1 MAIIIKSKNDLKLM
15 RKSGRVAQRIL
26 NTLGEAAQE
35 GTNGRD
41 LDLLARKLLEE
52 AGARS
57 PFLGKKSGGPP
68 YPCAITVSPNEAVV
82 HGIPTLAPFHNGDIV
97 SLDVGVLLNGF
108 IGDTAGTFAIGTPSP
123 KAERLMRVTKEAL
136 YLGIEQAVVGNTVG
150 DISATIQN
158 HVESHGY
165 SVVRELVGHGVGRT
179 MHEDPN
185 VPNFGKAGTGPK
197 LRPGM
202 TIAIEPMVNEGIAR
216 VKCLADKW
224 TYVTADGALS
234 AHYEHT
240 VAVLSDGPEIL
251 TIDDRKENLS
261 EV

>member
-1 MAIIIKSKNDLKLM
+1 VAIIIKSKNDLKLM
-15 RKSGRVAQRIL
+15 RKSGRLAQRLL

-35 GTNGRD
+35 GVTGRQ
-41 LDLLARKLLEE
+41 LDVMARKILDE

-57 PFLGKKSGGPP
+57 PFLGKKAGGPP
-68 YPCAITVSPNEAVV
+68 YPCAITVSTNEAVV
-82 HGIPTLAPFHNGDIV
+82 HGIPTNNPFHDGDIV
-97 SLDVGVLLNGF
+97 SLDVGVLTGGF

-136 YLGIEQAVVGNTVG
+136 YLGIEKAVVGNTVG
-150 DISATIQN
+150 DISFAIQS
-158 HVESHGY
+158 HIEGHGY
-165 SVVRELVGHGVGRT
+165 SIVRDLVGHGVGRT

-202 TIAIEPMVNEGIAR
+202 TIAIEPMVNEGTAR
-216 VKCLADKW
+216 VKVLADKW
-224 TYVTADGALS
+224 TYVTADGSLS

-240 VAVLSDGPEIL
+240 VAVLTDGPEIL
-251 TIDDRKENLS
+251 TIDDRNE
-261 EV
+261 

>member
-15 RKSGRVAQRIL
+15 RKSGRAAQKLL
-26 NTLGEAAQE
+26 NTLGEAAQA
-35 GTNGRD
+35 GSTGRE
-41 LDLLARKLLEE
+41 LDAMARKLLAEM
-52 AGARS
+52 GARS
-57 PFLGKKSGGPP
+57 PFLGKKAGGPP
-68 YPCAITVSPNEAVV
+68 YPCAITVSTNEAIV
-82 HGIPTLAPFHNGDIV
+82 HGIPTYNPFHNGDIV
-97 SLDVGVLLNGF
+97 ALDVGVLLGGF
-108 IGDTAGTFAIGTPSP
+108 IGDTAGTFAIGTPAP
-123 KAERLMRVTKEAL
+123 RAERLMRITKEAL
-136 YLGIEQAVVGNTVG
+136 YLGIEKAVVGNTVG

-165 SVVRELVGHGVGRT
+165 SIVRELVGHGVGRT

-202 TIAIEPMVNEGIAR
+202 TIAIEPMVNEGSAK
-216 VKCLADKW
+216 VKCLSDQW
-224 TYVTADGALS
+224 TYVTADGQLS

-251 TIDDRKENLS
+251 TIDERS
-261 EV
+261 EI

>member
-1 MAIIIKSKNDLKLM
+1 VAIIIKSKNDLKLM
-15 RKSGRVAQRIL
+15 RKSGRVAQRLL

-35 GTNGRD
+35 GATGRE
-41 LDLLARKLLEE
+41 LDAMARKFLEQS
-52 AGARS
+52 GARS

-68 YPCAITVSPNEAVV
+68 YPCAITVSTNEAVV
-82 HGIPTLAPFHNGDIV
+82 HGIPTHAPFHNGDIV
-97 SLDVGVLLNGF
+97 SLDVGVLMGGF
-108 IGDTAGTFAIGTPSP
+108 IGDTAGTFAVGTPSP

-136 YLGIEQAVVGNTVG
+136 YLGIEKAVVGNTVG
-150 DISATIQN
+150 DISHAIQT
-158 HVESHGY
+158 HIEEHGY
-165 SVVRELVGHGVGRT
+165 SIVRDLVGHGVGRT

-202 TIAIEPMVNEGIAR
+202 TIAIEPMVNEGTAK
-216 VKCLADKW
+216 VKVLADKW
-224 TYVTADGALS
+224 TYVTADGSLS

-251 TIDDRKENLS
+251 TIDDRNEI
-261 EV
+261 

>member
-1 MAIIIKSKNDLKLM
+1 VAIIIKSKNDLKLM
-15 RKSGRVAQRIL
+15 RKSGRVAQRLL

-35 GTNGRD
+35 GATGRE
-41 LDLLARKLLEE
+41 LDVLARRLLDQ

-57 PFLGKKSGGPP
+57 PFLGKKAGGPP
-68 YPCAITVSPNEAVV
+68 YPCAITVSINEAVV
-82 HGIPTLAPFHNGDIV
+82 HGIPTHSPFNNGDIV
-97 SLDVGVLLNGF
+97 ALDVGVLLGGF

-123 KAERLMRVTKEAL
+123 RAERLMRITKEAL
-136 YLGIEQAVVGNTVG
+136 YLGIEKAVVGNTVG
-150 DISATIQN
+150 DISHAVQN

-202 TIAIEPMVNEGIAR
+202 TIAIEPMVNEGTAK
-216 VKCLADKW
+216 VKCLPDKW
-224 TYVTADGALS
+224 TYVTQDGSLS

-240 VAVLSDGPEIL
+240 VAILSDGPEIL
-251 TIDDRKENLS
+251 TIDDRS
-261 EV
+261 EM

>member
-35 GTNGRD
+35 GATGRD
-41 LDLLARKLLEE
+41 LDALARKLLDQ

-57 PFLGKKSGGPP
+57 PFLGKKSDGPP
-68 YPCAITVSPNEAVV
+68 YPCAITVSTNEAVV
-82 HGIPTLAPFHNGDIV
+82 HGVPTHAPFHQSDIV

-123 KAERLMRVTKEAL
+123 KAQRLMRITEEAL
-136 YLGIEQAVVGNTVG
+136 YKGIEKAVVGNTVG
-150 DISATIQN
+150 DISHAIQV
-158 HVESHGY
+158 HIESHGY
-165 SVVRELVGHGVGRT
+165 SIVRDLVGHGVGRT

-202 TIAIEPMVNEGIAR
+202 TIAIEPMVNEGTAK
-216 VKCLADKW
+216 VKCLPDKW
-224 TYVTADGALS
+224 TYVTADGSLS

-251 TIDDRKENLS
+251 TIDDRNSL
-261 EV
+261 